1 MANRFNLPR
10 QTALDANG
18 APIAG
23 ARLHFYESGT
33 TRPADT
39 FADVAL
45 SVPNTNPVVADSAG
59 RFGDIFLRASDYK
72 VVLTDAAGAVVWTAD
87 PLSGRINATGD
98 DFVPS
103 EQSPRDMTLLVG
115 PGKIFNAVSG
125 RLVERTAQTTPLIAA
140 PTNHPRR
147 DIVHVD
153 RLTGDVGVQ
162 TGIEAANP
170 EDPALPQGV
179 APVARVT
186 TRPATTEITLADI
199 DDVRVLNLVGAGSL
213 ASGNRSDIQAQHY
226 TFGVDAGIANEF
238 TAAYAPPPETLTD
251 GMRLVFR
258 AANPNT
264 GPSTFT
270 PNPGVVPSRPLRR
283 LGGDLV
289 GGEIGAGRHVTVEY
303 DAASDCWE
311 LVSPWTQVPD
321 MQTFTTSGTW
331 IKPAGISWVLVRL
344 WGGGGGGGRQFNS
357 SSGGGGGGGEY
368 GEQRFVASELPTNVS
383 VIVGTG
389 GSGRSSNGQGG
400 DGGDSVFGSLLR
412 AKGGKGG
419 SFGSNAGGGAG
430 GGVKNYGAGQAV
442 PSSTGG
448 DGNFEGGAGGAGG
461 GARNGGNSRLG
472 GAGGGGSSLGANSA
486 HGLGGV
492 SQFGGDGG
500 EGGWGGTSAGDGAV
514 PGGGGGGAADTISGS
529 GADGTV
535 IVFSW

>member
-87 PLSGRINATGD
+87 PLSGRIDATGD

-303 DAASDCWE
+303 DAASDCW
-311 LVSPWTQVPD
+311 
-321 MQTFTTSGTW
+321 
-331 IKPAGISWVLVRL
+331 
-344 WGGGGGGGRQFNS
+344 
-357 SSGGGGGGGEY
+357 
-368 GEQRFVASELPTNVS
+368 
-383 VIVGTG
+383 
-389 GSGRSSNGQGG
+389 
-400 DGGDSVFGSLLR
+400 
-412 AKGGKGG
+412 
-419 SFGSNAGGGAG
+419 
-430 GGVKNYGAGQAV
+430 
-442 PSSTGG
+442 
-448 DGNFEGGAGGAGG
+448 
-461 GARNGGNSRLG
+461 
-472 GAGGGGSSLGANSA
+472 
-486 HGLGGV
+486 
-492 SQFGGDGG
+492 
-500 EGGWGGTSAGDGAV
+500 
-514 PGGGGGGAADTISGS
+514 
-529 GADGTV
+529 
-535 IVFSW
+535 